1 MEAWHYLR
9 CTDVLAKAG
18 MEMGTTS
25 NNALICAS
33 FTPIPTFP
41 LKGEG
46 QASVETERVSQGS
59 PNG

>member
-41 LKGEG
+41 LKREG
-46 QASVETERVSQGS
+46 VASLRGDRESLPTVS
-59 PNG
+59 

>member
-9 CTDVLAKAG
+9 CTDVLAKDG

-25 NNALICAS
+25 DNALICAS

-46 QASVETERVSQGS
+46 VGDRESRPRVS
-59 PNG
+59 

>member
-33 FTPIPTFP
+33 FTPIPTS
-41 LKGEG
+41 LSRGKGL
-46 QASVETERVSQGS
+46 ETERVAQGS